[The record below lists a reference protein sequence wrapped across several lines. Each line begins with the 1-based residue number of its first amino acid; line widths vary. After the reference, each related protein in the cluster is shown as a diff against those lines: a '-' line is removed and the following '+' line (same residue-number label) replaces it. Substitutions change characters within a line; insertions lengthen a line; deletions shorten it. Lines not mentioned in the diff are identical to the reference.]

1 MGTYNTENETAFK
14 HLLFP
19 FNWYHVTPE
28 IDNGSSLKHYHLS
41 FNKNIKYIRH
51 CVCIPPRKA
60 IEREVTLKFSFALE
74 KKFLIIRSIDRW
86 NEHITYVQDLF

>member
-19 FNWYHVTPE
+19 FKWYHVTPE
-28 IDNGSSLKHYHLS
+28 IDKGSSLKHYHLS
-41 FNKNIKYIRH
+41 FNKNIKNIRH

-60 IEREVTLKFSFALE
+60 LKKAGNT
-74 KKFLIIRSIDRW
+74 K
-86 NEHITYVQDLF
+86 LFF